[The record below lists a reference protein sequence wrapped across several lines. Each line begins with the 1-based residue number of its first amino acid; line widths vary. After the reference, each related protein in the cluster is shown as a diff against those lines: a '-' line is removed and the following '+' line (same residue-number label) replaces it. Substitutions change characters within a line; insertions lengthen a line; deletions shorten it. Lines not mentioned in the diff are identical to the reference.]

1 MNKKDITEELVH
13 LSITDLL
20 QCINSNGVK
29 NQFIESIGKNKY
41 KNILNEIK
49 SENIVSRSESSIISM
64 REFHN
69 WVKLVLIS
77 NTGSYFKKP
86 IALLD
91 IAVGRGGDLS
101 KWNKS
106 NVKYVFGFDSS
117 EKSINNKDPHDQGAL
132 ERLANFKGNKM
143 KVHFEVGN
151 AMKPSDNLLSNID
164 HFLDSNKLHGFEIVS
179 CQFALHYFFKS
190 EIDLI
195 IVLTMISKYLKP
207 GGFFIGT
214 TIDGNVIKKLFK
226 ETTEKVYSTD
236 LFRIS
241 RNFAKTP
248 KTPFGNEYSFTI
260 FDTKDKANYFN
271 TMGISTEYLVNF
283 KKLEEIAQTVGLVPV
298 KLNFFEDYRSEGKKQ
313 FTEIKSNTISFETI
327 YNTSKWKPKN
337 GNYLSDEEKELNGL
351 YSTFVFKKV

>member
-1 MNKKDITEELVH
+1 MNKKDISEELVQ

-20 QCINSNGVK
+20 HCINSNGVK
-29 NQFIESIGKNKY
+29 DQFIESIGKTKY
-41 KNILNEIK
+41 NNILNEVK
-49 SENIVSRSESSIISM
+49 NENMVSRSESSIISM

-77 NTGSYFKKP
+77 NVSRQLKNP
-86 IALLD
+86 VALLD

-106 NVKYVFGFDSS
+106 NVKFVFGFDNS

-151 AMKPSDNLLSNID
+151 AMKPSDTLLKNMEN
-164 HFLDSNKLHGFEIVS
+164 FLDSNKLHGFEIVS
-179 CQFALHYFFKS
+179 CQFALHYFFKT
-190 EIDLI
+190 EIDLT

-207 GGFFIGT
+207 GGYFIGT

-241 RNFAKTP
+241 RNFPKTP

-260 FDTKDKANYFN
+260 FDTKDKSNYFN
-271 TMGISTEYLVNF
+271 TMGVSTEYLVNF

-298 KLNFFEDYRSEGKKQ
+298 KLNFFEEYQSEGKKQ
-313 FTEIKSNTISFETI
+313 FVETKSNTISFETI
-327 YNTSKWKPKN
+327 YKMGKWKPKN